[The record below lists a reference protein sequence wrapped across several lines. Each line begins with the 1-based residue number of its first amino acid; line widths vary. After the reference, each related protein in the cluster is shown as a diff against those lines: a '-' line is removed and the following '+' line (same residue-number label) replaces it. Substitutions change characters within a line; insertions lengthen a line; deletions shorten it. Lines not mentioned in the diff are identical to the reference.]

1 MHLAFIFASSF
12 LIAFSGALMPGPM
25 LAVTIRES
33 LEQGWLAGV
42 FISTGHALAEIALL
56 GMFALGL
63 SKILQAQW
71 ITAVVGTVGGLVLLL
86 MGIDMINNALRGKAG
101 LITLCDQG
109 EQVATGKI
117 LTTSF
122 SRVLTTGIVV
132 SIANPGW
139 IIWWLTIGV
148 MYVTQALQYGWLG
161 LGFFYTGH
169 ILADFAWYVFI
180 AFIVATGKNYL
191 TPNIYQWILAGCGL
205 LMVFLALFF
214 FLQGIQ
220 GLQTVL

>member
-1 MHLAFIFASSF
+1 M
-12 LIAFSGALMPGPM
+12 
-25 LAVTIRES
+25 
-33 LEQGWLAGV
+33 
-42 FISTGHALAEIALL
+42 
-56 GMFALGL
+56 
-63 SKILQAQW
+63 
-71 ITAVVGTVGGLVLLL
+71 
-86 MGIDMINNALRGKAG
+86 
-101 LITLCDQG
+101 
-109 EQVATGKI
+109 
-117 LTTSF
+117 TTSF

-132 SIANPGW
+132 SVANPGG

-220 GLQTVL
+220 GIQTVL

>member
-1 MHLAFIFASSF
+1 
-12 LIAFSGALMPGPM
+12 
-25 LAVTIRES
+25 VTIRES

-109 EQVATGKI
+109 EQVATGK
-117 LTTSF
+117 
-122 SRVLTTGIVV
+122 
-132 SIANPGW
+132 
-139 IIWWLTIGV
+139 
-148 MYVTQALQYGWLG
+148 Y
-161 LGFFYTGH
+161 
-169 ILADFAWYVFI
+169 
-180 AFIVATGKNYL
+180 
-191 TPNIYQWILAGCGL
+191 
-205 LMVFLALFF
+205 
-214 FLQGIQ
+214 
-220 GLQTVL
+220 